1 MKQPQEEFE
10 FQRAYSRITDA
21 YIALDSEW
29 RYTHVNPRAAELLA
43 REPVSLIGRHIWTEF
58 RTPADNPFRVAY
70 EQAMVEQRSLKIEAY
85 AADHDRWFEN
95 RIYPSVDGLTVSFHD
110 VTERKHNALRDA
122 GRHDILAGIV
132 AQDSLVA
139 SLDRIVLLHE
149 TLNPGALC
157 SVLLLDAERR
167 HVLHG
172 AAPSLPDAFN
182 QAIHMLEI
190 GDRRGSCGTA
200 AWRRE
205 RVVVEDIATHPYWDD
220 YRDLALSHGLR
231 ACWSTPVLGSY
242 GQVLGT
248 FAVYYREARSP
259 SQHELDCIDQML
271 PFTAIA
277 IEAEQILARLRERDY
292 FFDMS
297 LEIYCIFDTRRQRIV
312 QSNPTFHRVTGFSAE
327 ELESRHYLEFVHPE
341 DVAIAANAVTVLN
354 DAGKRVSQ
362 VTYRFLCKDG
372 GYRWLTWE
380 SIAGPNDLAF
390 AVAQDVTGRHETEM
404 ALAFADTHDGLTS
417 LPNRLLL
424 EGEIEALLA
433 AGKQVWILFLGLDRF
448 HAINESMGHV
458 VGDDVLLR
466 VAGRLAE
473 TIATMG
479 TFARFA
485 GDQFAVAVEGIDEQE
500 AVALATRL
508 HAAVSRPIE
517 DKGYRLALT
526 ASIGISW
533 SPDHGTMPQDLL
545 QRAEAAMGRAKLQGR
560 DATCLFSV
568 QQMQEIE
575 ERLRLGGLLRGA
587 VDRGEMTLH
596 YQPQHDAQSSS
607 LTGFEALLR
616 WNEPANGAI
625 SPARFIPI
633 AEVLGLMPEIG
644 KFVLDAACLQAR
656 EWLDLGFVG
665 FSIWVNVSA
674 PELLRPGLV
683 EHVEGALRHHALPT
697 GILGL
702 ELTESSLVENVQRA
716 RSVLVDLERLG
727 IRLALDDFGTGYSSL
742 SYLKYLPIHKLKID
756 QSFVRGLPEGMD
768 DAAIAR
774 TIVAMAHQLGMMVS
788 AEGVETG
795 AQAAFLQGIGCDE
808 LQGYLFGRPVPV
820 EEATHFFNPVQ
831 TGSAGV

>member
-1 MKQPQEEFE
+1 MKQLQEELE
-10 FQRAYSRITDA
+10 FQRAYRRITDA
-21 YIALDSEW
+21 YIALDADW
-29 RYTHVNPRAAELLA
+29 RYTHVNRRAGELLA
-43 REPVSLIGRHIWTEF
+43 RDPGSLIGKHIWTEF
-58 RTPADNPFRVAY
+58 PTPADNPFRAAY
-70 EQAMVEQRSLKIEAY
+70 EQAMVTQQSLTIEAY
-85 AADHDRWFEN
+85 SVGHDRWFEN
-95 RIYPSVDGLTVSFHD
+95 RIYPSAEGLTVSFHD
-110 VTERKHNALRDA
+110 VTRRKRNALREA
-122 GRHDILAGIV
+122 GRQGILAGIV
-132 AQDSLVA
+132 AQDPLVA
-139 SLDRIVLLHE
+139 SLERIALLHE

-157 SVLLLDAERR
+157 SVQLLDADRR
-167 HVLHG
+167 RLLHG

-182 QAIHMLEI
+182 QAIHMQEV
-190 GDRRGSCGTA
+190 GEGRGSCGTA

-220 YRDLALSHGLR
+220 YRDLALTHGLR

-242 GQVLGT
+242 EQVLGT
-248 FAVYYREARSP
+248 CAVYYREARSP
-259 SQHELDCIDQML
+259 SQHELDSIDQML
-271 PFTAIA
+271 PITAIA
-277 IEAEQILARLRERDY
+277 IEGEQILGRLQERDY

-297 LEIYCIFDTRRQRIV
+297 LEIYCIFDTQRQRIV
-312 QSNPTFHRVTGFSAE
+312 QSNPTFHKVTGFSAG
-327 ELESRHYLEFVHPE
+327 ELQSRHYLEFVHPE
-341 DVAIAANAVTVLN
+341 DHTIATDAAAVLN
-354 DAGKRVSQ
+354 DAGKRVNRVSH
-362 VTYRFLCKDG
+362 RFLCKDG
-372 GYRWLTWE
+372 GYRWLTWD
-380 SIAGPNDLAF
+380 SIVGPNGMAF
-390 AVAQDVTGRHETEM
+390 AVGRDVTGQYEAEV
-404 ALAFADTHDGLTS
+404 ALSFADTHDALTS

-458 VGDDVLLR
+458 VGDAVLSR

-473 TIATMG
+473 AIATTG
-479 TFARFA
+479 TVARFA
-485 GDQFAVAVEGIDEQE
+485 GDQFAVAVEGIDEQQ
-500 AVALATRL
+500 AIALAKRL
-508 HAAVSRPIE
+508 HAAISRPIE
-517 DKGYRLALT
+517 DKDYRLALT
-526 ASIGISW
+526 VSIGISW

-568 QQMQEIE
+568 QQMQDIE
-575 ERLRLGGLLRGA
+575 ERLQLGGLLRGA

-596 YQPQHDAQSSS
+596 YQPQHDATNSS

-616 WNEPANGAI
+616 WNEPAHGSI

-644 KFVLDAACLQAR
+644 QFVLDATCRQAR
-656 EWLDLGFVG
+656 EWLDRGFVG

-674 PELLRPGLV
+674 PELQRPGLV
-683 EHVEGALRHHALPT
+683 EHVGNALRRHGLPT

-702 ELTESSLVENVQRA
+702 ELTESSLVENVERA
-716 RSVLVDLERLG
+716 RSVLVELERLG

-756 QSFVRGLPEGMD
+756 QSFVRGLPEGVD

-808 LQGYLFGRPVPV
+808 LQGYLFGQPVPV
-820 EEATHFFNPVQ
+820 EEATLFFNSV
-831 TGSAGV
+831 